1 MKPFLALSKIVLFY
15 ALPQVYSPFTRS
27 AKESLLNVAF
37 VHEIGC
43 QKKAEEDVSPLRAP
57 RMSCWDHFVI
67 LSLLLLN
74 LRGFSSKQQG
84 LHLKRPTYFFSAPS
98 TWRHSISPNFF
109 YKPNTARKPKTSTYK
124 PPYPQ

>member
-27 AKESLLNVAF
+27 SKESLLNVAF

-57 RMSCWDHFVI
+57 RMSYWDHFTI
-67 LSLLLLN
+67 HSYLLHN

-84 LHLKRPTYFFSAPS
+84 LHFKR
-98 TWRHSISPNFF
+98 
-109 YKPNTARKPKTSTYK
+109 STYIFSS
-124 PPYPQ
+124 PAT